1 MKIAHVIN
9 EVADNSSDYQNMLSF
24 VKANQVAGVPPDQ
37 QIGLALFRELQKQK
51 QQNRALGTELS
62 AAEQRINQALSTGEL
77 SQKELGMH
85 QAELER
91 ERRSGEEQQSAI
103 GQLGQKY
110 SERDRA
116 SREQMQGLA
125 AKLEAVKNKP
135 GVDKRTAEE
144 LEKQIKKL
152 SQESVPVDRLQALEQ
167 TISAVQNMQQ
177 VDDSAIKDLMAQ
189 VKDAQAASEEL
200 QKTRQTVGRD
210 AEETAQ
216 RALNQVE
223 QIKQQLAHF
232 REVEQTVAELQPR
245 VDQIAI
251 AQDLSNRIRNKLA
264 LKNFKTAIDKGEVPP
279 ELGQD
284 TRQMAQTAL
293 AGPATKPRPTSA
305 DSQMNSTDV
314 AESQMRKAIEW
325 ATGRNK

>member
-1 MKIAHVIN
+1 M
-9 EVADNSSDYQNMLSF
+9 
-24 VKANQVAGVPPDQ
+24 
-37 QIGLALFRELQKQK
+37 
-51 QQNRALGTELS
+51 
-62 AAEQRINQALSTGEL
+62 
-77 SQKELGMH
+77 
-85 QAELER
+85 
-91 ERRSGEEQQSAI
+91 
-103 GQLGQKY
+103 
-110 SERDRA
+110 
-116 SREQMQGLA
+116 
-125 AKLEAVKNKP
+125 
-135 GVDKRTAEE
+135 
-144 LEKQIKKL
+144 
-152 SQESVPVDRLQALEQ
+152 PVDRLQALEQ

-210 AEETAQ
+210 AEKTAQ
-216 RALNQVE
+216 RALDQVE

-251 AQDLSNRIRNKLA
+251 AQDLSIRIRNKQA
-264 LKNFKTAIDKGEVPP
+264 AKNFKTAIDKGEVPP

-293 AGPATKPRPTSA
+293 AGPATKPRPPAA
-305 DSQMNSTDV
+305 DTQMNSTDV

-325 ATGRNK
+325 ATGKNK

>member
-91 ERRSGEEQQSAI
+91 ERRTGEEQQSAI

-125 AKLEAVKNKP
+125 ARLEAVKNKP

-210 AEETAQ
+210 AEKTAQ
-216 RALNQVE
+216 RALDQVE

-251 AQDLSNRIRNKLA
+251 AQNLSNRIRNKQA
-264 LKNFKTAIDKGEVPP
+264 AKNFKTAIDKGEVPP

-305 DSQMNSTDV
+305 DPQMNSTDV

>member
-51 QQNRALGTELS
+51 QQNQALGTELS

-116 SREQMQGLA
+116 SREQMQGLT

-216 RALNQVE
+216 RALDQVE

-245 VDQIAI
+245 VNQIAM
-251 AQDLSNRIRNKLA
+251 AQDLSNRIRNKVA
-264 LKNFKTAIDKGEVPP
+264 AKNFKTAINKGEVPP

-293 AGPATKPRPTSA
+293 TGPVTKPRPTAA
-305 DSQMNSTDV
+305 DPQMNSTDV

-325 ATGRNK
+325 ATGKQS

>member
-293 AGPATKPRPTSA
+293 AGPVTKPRPTSA

>member
-216 RALNQVE
+216 RALDQVE

-251 AQDLSNRIRNKLA
+251 AQNLSNRIRNKQA
-264 LKNFKTAIDKGEVPP
+264 AKNFKTAIDKGEVPP

-293 AGPATKPRPTSA
+293 AGPVTKPRPPAA
-305 DSQMNSTDV
+305 DPQMNSTDV

-325 ATGRNK
+325 AIGRNK

>member
-152 SQESVPVDRLQALEQ
+152 SQESVPVDRLQSLEQ

-216 RALNQVE
+216 RALDQVE

-245 VDQIAI
+245 VDQIAM

-293 AGPATKPRPTSA
+293 AGPVTKPRPPAA
-305 DSQMNSTDV
+305 DPQMNSTDV

-325 ATGRNK
+325 AIGRNK

>member
-152 SQESVPVDRLQALEQ
+152 SQESVPVDRLQSLEQ

-210 AEETAQ
+210 AEKTAQ
-216 RALNQVE
+216 RALDQVE

-305 DSQMNSTDV
+305 DTQMNSTDV

-325 ATGRNK
+325 ATGKQS